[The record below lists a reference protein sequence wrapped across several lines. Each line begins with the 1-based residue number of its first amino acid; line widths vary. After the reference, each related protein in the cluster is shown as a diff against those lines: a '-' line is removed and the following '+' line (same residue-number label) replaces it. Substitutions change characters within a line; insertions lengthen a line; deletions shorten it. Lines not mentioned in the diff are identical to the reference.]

1 MKYGLIG
8 EHLPHSFSA
17 QIHSL
22 IGGYDYKLR
31 EINREDLGAFMEK
44 KEFEGINVT
53 IPYKQAV
60 MPYLDEISGEA
71 LAIGAVNTVV
81 NRNGK
86 LYGYNTDIGG
96 LKALIQRTGT
106 SLKGKKVL
114 ILGTGG
120 TSKTAYAA
128 AVQEGAA
135 AAIRLS
141 RSPKGDAVSYEEAA
155 SLHGDAE
162 VIINTTPCGMFPD
175 TEGLPIDL
183 SLFPNVAAVVDVVYN
198 PLRTRLVSEAV
209 KRGIKAEG
217 GLYMLVKQA
226 VLASELFLDTKYD
239 SILTDKVFNSVK
251 ASKENIVLT
260 GMPSCGKS
268 TVGGILARLTGRP
281 MFDTDKYLEEKHGIS
296 VPEMFTRYGEP
307 KFRDMEAEAVR
318 ELSVESGCIIA
329 TGGGAV
335 MRAESAE
342 RLKRNG
348 HLYFLDRP
356 LEELVATDDRPMSRT
371 AEALRQ
377 RYEERYPTYLSTAD
391 SVVKV
396 RGSAEDVAKDI
407 IERHGKT

>member
-17 QIHSL
+17 QIHGL
-22 IGGYDYKLR
+22 IGGYDYKLK
-31 EINREDLGAFMEK
+31 EIEKDSLGAFMEK
-44 KEFEGINVT
+44 KEFAGINVT

-60 MPYLDEISGEA
+60 MPYLDEISKEA

-81 NRNGK
+81 NRGGR

-96 LKALIQRTGT
+96 INAIIQRTGAEL
-106 SLKGKKVL
+106 SGKKVL

-120 TSKTAYAA
+120 TSNTAYTA
-128 AVQEGAA
+128 AVQGGADKVLK
-135 AAIRLS
+135 LS
-141 RSPKGDAVSYEEAA
+141 RSPKGDAISYEEAA
-155 SLHGDAE
+155 RLHGDAC

-183 SLFPNVAAVVDVVYN
+183 GLFPKVSAVVDVVYN
-198 PLRTRLVSEAV
+198 PLRTRLVTEAA

-217 GLYMLVKQA
+217 GLYMLVRQA
-226 VLASELFLDTKYD
+226 VLASELFLDTKHSPD
-239 SILTDKVFNSVK
+239 LTDKIFDTLK

-268 TVGGILARLTGRP
+268 TVGGILAKLTGRP

-296 VPEMFTRYGEP
+296 VPEMFARYGEGV
-307 KFRDMEAEAVR
+307 FRDMEAEAVK
-318 ELSVESGCIIA
+318 ELSAQSGCIIA

-348 HLYFLDRP
+348 RFYFLDRP
-356 LEELVATDDRPMSRT
+356 LECLVATDDRPMSRT
-371 AEALRQ
+371 AEALKQ
-377 RYEERYPTYLSTAD
+377 RYEERYPTYLATAD

-396 RGSAEDVAKDI
+396 KGSAEDAAKEI
-407 IERHGKT
+407 IERHGKI